1 MSLVNLAELANNL
14 KTQDNLATQHPLYC
28 VYSKRSI
35 YIEEGN
41 YGGIETKDVWVD
53 ADDCLEVESDGMS
66 EALSVISEGY
76 SSVEVTVDDYKRQ
89 YHRKTVGVIPQF
101 ETACLTRAG
110 ADAYLEVNGH
120 NLEQPYI
127 YVHSL
132 NRNDEMIGLRE
143 HVINNFSGESHEHQD

>member
-1 MSLVNLAELANNL
+1 MSKLNFAELASNL

-35 YIEEGN
+35 YIEDG
-41 YGGIETKDVWVD
+41 YGGMETKYVWVD
-53 ADDCLEVESDGMS
+53 ADDYSEVEGDGLS

-76 SSVEVTVDDYKRQ
+76 DSVEVTVDDYKRQ

-110 ADAYLEVNGH
+110 ADAYLAANGH
-120 NLEQPYI
+120 NLNQPYI
-127 YVHSL
+127 HVHSL

-143 HVINNFSGESHEHQD
+143 HVINTL

>member
-1 MSLVNLAELANNL
+1 MSKLNFAELASNL

-35 YIEEGN
+35 YIEDG
-41 YGGIETKDVWVD
+41 YGGMETKYVWVD
-53 ADDCLEVESDGMS
+53 ANDYSEVEGDGLS

-76 SSVEVTVDDYKRQ
+76 DSVEVTVDDYKRQ

-110 ADAYLEVNGH
+110 ADAYLKANGH
-120 NLEQPYI
+120 NLNQPYI

-132 NRNDEMIGLRE
+132 YRNDEMIGLRE
-143 HVINNFSGESHEHQD
+143 HVINTL